1 MNEWEIKMPRIK
13 WKMHER
19 CSKHRCAAAC
29 VCSHQNQF
37 QCVCVCVCFE
47 RKIKI
52 EEKLGSA
59 HKTDFLSLSWRRT
72 LFARAGCLFSQQKY
86 FSAVSNRLFCMRV
99 YISEWYGVVRVCE
112 CGVFTITTYYND
124 CVCACSEM
132 FRNLQFTRSTNS
144 IEFYVSHQPVI
155 MIICT
160 KNTVSHVHKGHSEN
174 SSLHF
179 IVRLF
184 LSRLLSHALAL
195 SLFSICIHFLL
206 KFLLTNSL
214 GFTLECQAYKQYLCI
229 N

>member
-1 MNEWEIKMPRIK
+1 MDEN
-13 WKMHER
+13 
-19 CSKHRCAAAC
+19 CSQLRCAAAR
-29 VCSHQNQF
+29 VYVHIRINFS
-37 QCVCVCVCFE
+37 VCVRFE
-47 RKIKI
+47 RKRKIKMK
-52 EEKLGSA
+52 EELGSA
-59 HKTDFLSLSWRRT
+59 HKTVFLSLSFDVLYSRAPVACFLNT
-72 LFARAGCLFSQQKY
+72 NIFPPLAIVYFAC
-86 FSAVSNRLFCMRV
+86 VC
-99 YISEWYGVVRVCE
+99 ISECVCVCA

-174 SSLHF
+174 SSLPI
-179 IVRLF
+179 IVF
-184 LSRLLSHALAL
+184 LVLPLALTLSVSHALSL